1 MSQSELNRP
10 NSGNSRRNPR
20 DNRNRFSKQNY
31 VTDNKYYQREC
42 TVRVEKIPTQVI
54 GERVVIEDI
63 ETLTGMNTVLAVVRC
78 DLSSYDVTFD
88 CKENAFKMLRGVE
101 IANRDFECSMMFSDI
116 TVVSVIKLPSY
127 ICDDEITSKIECKGV
142 KVVSPVYRRTVPG
155 TQVAD
160 GTRFM
165 RSNDND
171 SEVIIQ
177 RRPDENHADD
187 EDTETVVKFIVSEN
201 VHDNE
206 SIAIENCI
214 EDEAK
219 QDSEAKI
226 QLDGSDKI
234 GKTDVSNLTIVEVE
248 VHNEQNGAPDGLK
261 RKRPISED
269 GIDDNDDQRTD
280 SSIETDIIERKV
292 LLPEQTEN

>member
-127 ICDDEITSKIECKGV
+127 ICDDEITSKIESKGV

-165 RSNDND
+165 RCKFPPGVVSLPW
-171 SEVIIQ
+171 SM
-177 RRPDENHADD
+177 PFKFGT
-187 EDTETVVKFIVSEN
+187 DTKYYRV
-201 VHDNE
+201 
-206 SIAIENCI
+206 
-214 EDEAK
+214 
-219 QDSEAKI
+219 
-226 QLDGSDKI
+226 
-234 GKTDVSNLTIVEVE
+234 
-248 VHNEQNGAPDGLK
+248 VHNNQTKVCSECSSPEHM
-261 RKRPISED
+261 RKKDCPHFCVMDVEILD
-269 GIDDNDDQRTD
+269 MH
-280 SSIETDIIERKV
+280 
-292 LLPEQTEN
+292 